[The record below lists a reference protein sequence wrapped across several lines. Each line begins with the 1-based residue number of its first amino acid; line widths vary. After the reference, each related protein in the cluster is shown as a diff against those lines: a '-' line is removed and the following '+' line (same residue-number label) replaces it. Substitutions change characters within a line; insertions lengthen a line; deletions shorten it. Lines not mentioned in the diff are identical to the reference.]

1 MVIVFVID
9 NYGLLTN
16 GTTITAYRFVEAL
29 RERGHRVRIV
39 SVGVQG
45 PDTYSLPEH
54 YIPLVIP
61 VAHQQSMVFAKYDK
75 KIMTEAFMGADVVH
89 FFMPWQVSR
98 RGVKLAK
105 KMGVAVTGAFH
116 SQPENVTYG
125 AGLGAWGAPVAS
137 FLYRFYRF
145 RFYRHVEHIHCPSS
159 FIAQELVKHRY
170 KGRLHVI
177 SNGVAPA
184 FHPSEQPKAPSD
196 FFHILMIGRFAPEK
210 RQDVLIRA
218 IKQSRYEARI
228 KLCLAG
234 AGPLEKKL
242 RKLASGLSNPP
253 TFGFYKQEDL
263 ISLIHASD
271 LYIHA
276 ADAEIEA
283 IACLEAIAC
292 GKVPI
297 ISDSKKSATGQFALD
312 ERSLFKAGN
321 SRDLAKKIDYWIEHP
336 QERVAMEAAYAQRA
350 QVYRL
355 EYSIRKAEQMFNMA
369 RQDGQTKGIEK
380 TSLGRDYKRRINK
393 GIPTRLFS
401 ILFYYIIAIPLLW
414 LYCAFVFRLRVQN
427 RSILRRVAK
436 KGGAVL
442 VANHVH
448 PLDSAMIGLAVF
460 LKKPIFTSIPDNF
473 KQPITGF
480 LVNALGSVPIPTN
493 LTEGRIFFYELSRL
507 LRSHRFIHVFP
518 EGELVRFDDTLRTFK
533 RGAFQL
539 AVKAAV
545 PVVPIRIFFKK
556 RKKGI
561 LRFLFGQIVFVK
573 IGQPQYPDPQLL
585 EREATRDLMQ
595 RTRLE
600 MERLQNIHPG

>member
-1 MVIVFVID
+1 MIIVFVID
-9 NYGLLTN
+9 NYGILTN

-29 RERGHRVRIV
+29 RERGHQVRIV
-39 SVGVQG
+39 SVGVLG
-45 PDTYSLPEH
+45 PDMYGLEEH
-54 YIPLVIP
+54 YIPLVTP

-75 KIMTEAFMGADVVH
+75 KVMTEAFSGADVVH

-98 RGVKLAK
+98 KGVKLAK
-105 KMGVAVTGAFH
+105 KMGIAVTAAFH

-125 AGLGAWGAPVAS
+125 AGLGAWGAPVAA
-137 FLYRFYRF
+137 FLYRYYRF
-145 RFYRHVEHIHCPSS
+145 RFYRHVEHIHCPSP
-159 FIAQELVKHRY
+159 FIARELVKHRY
-170 KGRLHVI
+170 KGRLHII
-177 SNGVAPA
+177 SNGVAAA
-184 FHPSEQPKAPSD
+184 FRPSEQPRIPSEY
-196 FFHILMIGRFAPEK
+196 FHILMIGRFAPEK

-228 KLCLAG
+228 QLHLAG

-263 ISLIHASD
+263 IALIQSCD
-271 LYIHA
+271 LYVHT

-292 GKVPI
+292 GRVPV
-297 ISDSKKSATGQFALD
+297 ISDSRKSATGQFALD
-312 ERSLFKAGN
+312 ERSLFRAGN
-321 SRDLAKKIDYWIEHP
+321 SHDLAKKIDYWIEHP
-336 QERVAMEAAYAQRA
+336 EKRREMEAAYSQRA
-350 QVYRL
+350 RVYRL
-355 EYSIRKAEQMFNMA
+355 EHSIRKAEQMFNLA
-369 RQDGQTKGIEK
+369 RQDGQTKMIEK
-380 TSLGRDYKRRINK
+380 QGVGWDYKRRINK
-393 GIPTRLFS
+393 GIPTRLLS
-401 ILFYYIIAIPLLW
+401 ILFYYVMAIPLLW
-414 LYCAFVFRLRVQN
+414 LYCAFVFRLRIQN
-427 RSILRRVAK
+427 RSILRRVSK

-448 PLDSAMIGLAVF
+448 PLDSAMIGLSVF
-460 LKKPIFTSIPDNF
+460 PKKPIFTSIPDNF

-507 LRSHRFIHVFP
+507 LRNHRFIHVFP
-518 EGELVRFDDTLRTFK
+518 EGELVRFDDTLRPFK

-539 AVKAAV
+539 AVDAAV
-545 PVVPIRIFFKK
+545 PIVPIRIRFKK
-556 RKKGI
+556 RKRGI
-561 LRFLFGQIVFVK
+561 LRFLLGHSILMK

-585 EREATRDLMQ
+585 EREATRDLME

-600 MERLQNIHPG
+600 MERL